1 MKKHLI
7 ITFLLLMAGLL
18 PSEAAKVKTVEDGG
32 TGPYKAVMKE
42 EPTLPEHTVFVPKNL
57 KPFGPQKLLPVLVW
71 GNGACANSPW
81 EHKNFLSEIAS
92 HGYIVLATG
101 ILPENDDPYRG
112 PMSRSE
118 QQIESID
125 WIIGQNS
132 DPKSPYYNK
141 IDVDNIC
148 LSGMSCGGLQTLFN
162 CADRRIA
169 ALMICNSGLFNQQNA
184 GNAVPN
190 MPMPKKDKLKEIH
203 TPVVYILG
211 GKEDIAYE
219 NGMDD
224 FHRIKHVP
232 AYAANLPV
240 GHGGT
245 YRQTHGGE
253 FSIAALA
260 WLDWQLKGDT
270 AAARMFQGDK
280 PRLAQREGW
289 TVEQNDMARKTWVKN
304 PIVQTIYSTDP
315 APMVH
320 GDRMYVY
327 TGHDEAGADFFWM
340 YDWHIYSSAD
350 MVNWTDHGT
359 PLSLASFSWAD
370 DRAWAPQCVE
380 RDGKFYFYVPAHS
393 KLSGGMAI
401 GVAVSDSPTGP
412 FRDAIGKPLFDNG
425 QWDNIDPTVMI
436 DDDGQ
441 AWLFWGNPNIYYA
454 RLNRDMVSFAGEV
467 KVVDQTEEGFGSP
480 SFPKREKDK
489 QYKDC
494 YTEGPWIMKSPDPSR
509 GGAVYFLLYAAG
521 GIPEHIAYSSAPSP
535 EGPWTY
541 RGEIMP
547 QEDTGSFT
555 NHCGVATLRGHNY
568 FFYHT
573 GKLPGGGGFGR
584 SVAVEEFSYNAD
596 GSFPVI
602 HHTDEGVCP
611 IGTLDPYVRQEAET
625 MAWGEGVRTEQI
637 SNLTSQ
643 PAPLTVYV
651 SDINNGDYILV
662 REVDFGSTAPTTFT
676 ASAASALQGG
686 RIEVRL
692 DSPIAQPIATLNIPA
707 TGGWEQWQ
715 TFSADVT
722 GATGKHNVY
731 FTFAGNKGAKLF
743 NLDWWQFGNK

>member
-1 MKKHLI
+1 MKTNPILTI
-7 ITFLLLMAGLL
+7 LLLIMGLTAA
-18 PSEAAKVKTVEDGG
+18 EAAKVKTVEDGG

-42 EPTLPEHTVFVPKNL
+42 EPTLPEHTVFVPKSL
-57 KPFGPQKLLPVLVW
+57 KPFGPQRLLPVLVW

-92 HGYIVLATG
+92 YGYIVLATG
-101 ILPENDDPYRG
+101 VMPESDDPYRG

-125 WIIGQNS
+125 WIISQNS
-132 DPKSPYYNK
+132 DPKSPYYHK
-141 IDVDNIC
+141 IDVGKIC

-169 ALMICNSGLFNQQNA
+169 SLMICNSGLFKQENA
-184 GNAVPN
+184 GAAMPN
-190 MPMPKKDKLKEIH
+190 MPMPKKDKLREIH
-203 TPVVYILG
+203 TPIIYILG

-224 FHRIKHVP
+224 FRRIKHVP

-245 YRQTHGGE
+245 YRQNHGGE
-253 FSIAALA
+253 FSVAARA

-270 AAARMFQGDK
+270 AAARYFQGDK
-280 PRLAQREGW
+280 PRLTQREGW
-289 TVEQNDMARKTWVKN
+289 TLELNDRARKTWVRN

-320 GDRMYVY
+320 GDRVYVY

-340 YDWHIYSSAD
+340 YDWHVYSSAD

-359 PLSLASFSWAD
+359 PLSLGSFTWAD

-401 GVAVSDSPTGP
+401 GVAVGDSPTGP
-412 FRDAIGKPLFDNG
+412 FRDALGKPLFDDG
-425 QWDNIDPTVMI
+425 SWDNIDPTVMV

-441 AWLFWGNPNIYYA
+441 AWIFWGNPNINYA
-454 RLNRDMVSFAGEV
+454 RLNRDMTSFDGEV
-467 KVVDQTEEGFGSP
+467 KVVQQTEEGFGAPSP
-480 SFPKREKDK
+480 RERKRDVK
-489 QYKDC
+489 YKDN
-494 YTEGPWIMKSPDPSR
+494 YTEGPWIMKAPNSQ
-509 GGAVYFLLYAAG
+509 YYLLYAAG

-547 QEDTGSFT
+547 QENTGSFT
-555 NHCGVATLRGHNY
+555 NHCGVATLKGHNY

-596 GSFPVI
+596 GSFPII
-602 HHTDEGVCP
+602 HHTDEGVKP

-625 MAWGEGVRTEQI
+625 IAWSEGVKTEQC
-637 SNLTSQ
+637 STGAPQSS
-643 PAPLTVYV
+643 PLTVYV
-651 SDINNGDYILV
+651 SDINNGDYILL
-662 REVDFGSTAPTTFT
+662 REVDFGNTEGTEPAPMTFT

-686 RIEVRL
+686 RVEVRL
-692 DSPIAQPIATLNIPA
+692 DSPSAKPVATLVVPC
-707 TGGWEQWQ
+707 TGGWEQWK
-715 TFSADVT
+715 TVTTSVSAV
-722 GATGKHNVY
+722 TGKHDVY

-743 NLDWWQFGNK
+743 NLDWWQFSK

>member
-1 MKKHLI
+1 MKNRHFLS
-7 ITFLLLMAGLL
+7 LLLLFAGLL
-18 PSEAAKVKTVEDGG
+18 PSEAAKVTTVEDGG
-32 TGPYKAVMKE
+32 SGPFKAVMKTE
-42 EPTLPEHTVFVPKNL
+42 SSLSEHTLFVPKSL
-57 KPFGPQKLLPVLVW
+57 KAFGPGRRLPVLVW

-92 HGYIVLATG
+92 HGYLVVATG
-101 ILPENDDPYRG
+101 VMPEGDDAYQG

-125 WIIGQNS
+125 WVIRQNA
-132 DPKSPYYNK
+132 DPRSAYYQK
-141 IDVDNIC
+141 IDVDHIC
-148 LSGMSCGGLQTLFN
+148 LAGMSCGGLQSLFN

-169 ALMICNSGLFNQQNA
+169 SLMICNSGLFKQENA
-184 GNAVPN
+184 GKAMPN
-190 MPMPKKDKLKEIH
+190 MPMPKKEKLKDIH

-224 FHRIKHVP
+224 FHRIGHVP
-232 AYAANLPV
+232 AWAANLPV

-245 YRQTHGGE
+245 YRERHGGE

-270 AAARMFQGDK
+270 AAARFFQGDR
-280 PRLAQREGW
+280 PRLTERRGW
-289 TVEQNDMARKTWVKN
+289 TVEQNDAARRTWAKN
-304 PIVQTIYSTDP
+304 PIVQTIYSSDP
-315 APMVH
+315 APMAH
-320 GDRMYVY
+320 GNRMYVY

-340 YDWHIYSSAD
+340 YDWHVYSSAD

-359 PLSLASFSWAD
+359 PLSLATFSWAD
-370 DRAWAPQCVE
+370 DRAWAAQCIE
-380 RDGKFYFYVPAHS
+380 RHGRFYWYVCAHS
-393 KLSGGMAI
+393 SLSGGMAI
-401 GVAVSDSPTGP
+401 GVAVGESPTGP

-425 QWDNIDPTVMI
+425 AWDNIDPTVMT

-441 AWLFWGNPNIYYA
+441 AWLFWGNPAIHYA
-454 RLNRDMVSFAGEV
+454 RLNSDMTSFDGEP
-467 KVVDQTEEGFGSP
+467 KVVNQTVEGFGAP
-480 SFPKREKDK
+480 NIGERKRDVS
-489 QYKDC
+489 YKDC
-494 YTEGPWIMKSPDPSR
+494 YTEGPWIMKAPSAER
-509 GGAVYFLLYAAG
+509 QYYLLYAAG

-547 QEDTGSFT
+547 QEPTGSFT

-573 GKLPGGGGFGR
+573 GHLPGGGGFGR
-584 SVAVEEFSYNAD
+584 SVAVEEFTYNAD

-602 HHTDEGVCP
+602 HHTAEGVRP
-611 IGTLDPYVRQEAET
+611 IGTLNPYLRQEAET
-625 MAWGEGVRTEQI
+625 MAWGEGVHTEQCAR
-637 SNLTSQ
+637 TSST
-643 PAPLTVYV
+643 APQVYV

-662 REVDFGSTAPTTFT
+662 REVDFGDAGGTPTTFT

-692 DSPIAQPIATLNIPA
+692 DSPEARPIATLSIHG

-715 TFSADVT
+715 TVSTGVSAVS
-722 GATGKHNVY
+722 GKHDVY
-731 FTFAGNKGAKLF
+731 LTFAGNKGARLF
-743 NLDWWQFGNK
+743 NLDWWQFGR